1 MKIVEQLEGGVD
13 TRTVS
18 DEPTPPAKI
27 LVVDDEKIVVD
38 LHKKMLERNGY
49 EVVIAYDGI
58 QALEMILAE
67 TPDLILT
74 DVSMP
79 EMDGLELCAEL
90 KKNERTNLIPVIMVT
105 AVDDYDH
112 RIRGI
117 ETGADDFLSKPVRS
131 RELYARVKSLLR
143 IKTLTDN
150 LDSAETVI
158 FSLANAIEAKDPFT
172 KGHIDRVSSLAMD
185 LGRHIGLSGM
195 ELSTLEKGGA
205 LHDIG
210 KIGVRDDILL
220 KPGKLTPEEFE
231 EIKKH
236 PETGENICRPL
247 HSLRPVLPIIKHH
260 HEKYDG
266 SGYPS
271 RLAGEDIPL
280 LARIMAIVD
289 VYDALISRR
298 AYRSAMSHEHAM
310 RIFREEISNGKFDPV
325 LFEQFEKLIEPV
337 SEFQDTPPEAEEESK
352 VIP

>member
-1 MKIVEQLEGGVD
+1 MVEQLEDGLI
-13 TRTVS
+13 TETIP
-18 DEPTPPAKI
+18 DESVPPAKI

-49 EVVIAYDGI
+49 EVVVAHDGAE
-58 QALEMILAE
+58 ALEMIAAE
-67 TPDLILT
+67 KPDLILT
-74 DVSMP
+74 DVLMP
-79 EMDGLELCAEL
+79 EMDGLRLCEEL

-150 LDSAETVI
+150 LESAETVI

-172 KGHIDRVSSLAMD
+172 KGHIDRVSSLAVN
-185 LGRHIGLSGM
+185 LGRHIGLTMAEIG
-195 ELSTLEKGGA
+195 TLKKGGA

-210 KIGVRDDILL
+210 KIGVKDGVLL

-236 PETGENICRPL
+236 PATGENICRPL
-247 HSLRPVLPIIKHH
+247 HSLKPVLPIIKHH
-260 HEKYDG
+260 HEKFDG

-271 RLAGEDIPL
+271 GLAGEDIPL

-289 VYDALISRR
+289 VYDALTSRR
-298 AYRSAMSHEHAM
+298 AYRNAMTHEQAM
-310 RIFREEISNGKFDPV
+310 RIFKKDISEGKFDPI
-325 LFEQFEKLIEPV
+325 LFARFEELIESR
-337 SEFQDTPPEAEEESK
+337 SEFKKTPSENEMHGEAAS
-352 VIP
+352 